1 MAEIKFINTGRA
13 RVIINVDDSSFV
25 NLFSEGE
32 GAHISAFIPRDG
44 SIVDKLGNTAERSQ
58 GFLEETNLGNW
69 GTRLRDASFGQTAFT
84 SPEDTNFGL
93 SADWYSV
100 QQYLLYGG
108 NVVVGS
114 TPDNFTNVLI
124 DSMYSTSG
132 NLPHVTDAMTS
143 AMSSRGGDFVAIFPA
158 GGSGAGVTA
167 EELNASG
174 VGAGDADK
182 KILVYG
188 YKKHLGFE
196 RNATD
201 ENKLITTSCAADV
214 AGCLARTDREFAPY
228 YSPAGFKRGRILD
241 VVRLVQN
248 PTESEQ
254 DRLYDANINP
264 VVTFVGEGTFLF
276 GDKTA
281 QDESSS
287 LSRINVSRLFIFL
300 KRTIGR
306 IARQFLFEFNDVE
319 SRSAFSSQASNVLRA
334 IKADRGVFDFKVQ
347 CDESNNPPDKID
359 ANIFTA
365 DIFVK
370 PTKSVNFIQ
379 LTFTNKNQSD
389 ELN

>member
-13 RVIINVDDSSFV
+13 RVIINVNDTSFV

-32 GAHISAFIPRDG
+32 GAHISAYIPLDG
-44 SIVDKLGNTAERSQ
+44 SIVDKLGSTAERSQ
-58 GFLEETNLGNW
+58 GFLEESDIGNW
-69 GTRLRDASFGQTAFT
+69 GTRLRNASFGQTAF
-84 SPEDTNFGL
+84 SNPEDTNFGL

-132 NLPHVTDAMTS
+132 NVSHVTNAMNS
-143 AMSSRGGDFVAIFPA
+143 AMSTRGGDFVAIFPA
-158 GGSGAGVTA
+158 GGSGSGVTA
-167 EELNASG
+167 EELTPDTSEAH
-174 VGAGDADK
+174 ADK
-182 KILVYG
+182 KIFVYG
-188 YKKHLGFE
+188 YKKHLGYE

-201 ENKLITTSCAADV
+201 DSKLITTSCAADV

-241 VVRLVQN
+241 VIRLVQN
-248 PTESEQ
+248 PTETEQ
-254 DRLYDANINP
+254 DRLYNANINP

-281 QDESSS
+281 KDEAST

-306 IARQFLFEFNDVE
+306 IARQFLFEFNDIE
-319 SRSAFSSQASNVLRA
+319 SRSAFSSQATNVLRA

-365 DIFVK
+365 DVFVK

>member
-13 RVIINVDDSSFV
+13 RVIINVNDTSFV

-32 GAHISAFIPRDG
+32 GAHISAYIPLDG
-44 SIVDKLGNTAERSQ
+44 SIVDKLGSTAERSQ
-58 GFLEETNLGNW
+58 GFLEESDIGNW
-69 GTRLRDASFGQTAFT
+69 GTRLRNASFGQTAF
-84 SPEDTNFGL
+84 SNPEDTNFGL

-132 NLPHVTDAMTS
+132 NVSHVTNAMNS
-143 AMSSRGGDFVAIFPA
+143 AMSTRGGDFVAIFPA
-158 GGSGAGVTA
+158 GGSGSGVTA
-167 EELNASG
+167 EELTPDTSEAH
-174 VGAGDADK
+174 ADK
-182 KILVYG
+182 KIFVYG
-188 YKKHLGFE
+188 YKKHLGYE

-201 ENKLITTSCAADV
+201 DSKLITTSCAADV

-241 VVRLVQN
+241 VIRLVQN
-248 PTESEQ
+248 PTETEQ

-281 QDESSS
+281 KDEAST

-306 IARQFLFEFNDVE
+306 IARQFLFEFNDIE
-319 SRSAFSSQASNVLRA
+319 SRSAFSSQATNVLRA

-365 DIFVK
+365 DVFVK